1 MIENE
6 VLPSFSNMAI
16 YIEEEYMKHLRP
28 SPGISA
34 LPGGR
39 DMYLGYLRYHTT
51 KSGLLPGNVFQYF
64 SALMF
69 ALIFRLSEVN
79 NRLNRHSTVSQN
91 DNDSLI

>member
-1 MIENE
+1 
-6 VLPSFSNMAI
+6 MAI

-39 DMYLGYLRYHTT
+39 EMYLGYLRYHTT

-64 SALMF
+64 LLHVCSY
-69 ALIFRLSEVN
+69 IKTFRGK
-79 NRLNRHSTVSQN
+79 
-91 DNDSLI
+91 